1 MRKKELDG
9 VIYELEDIRKKYE
22 DKSEELINETD
33 MKCKRKEY

>member
-22 DKSEELINETD
+22 DTCFIRERIVQVKPLI
-33 MKCKRKEY
+33 

>member
-9 VIYELEDIRKKYE
+9 VIYELEDIRKKYD
-22 DKSEELINETD
+22 DKYEELINETD